1 MMPIYPLT
9 SNYIASNCNLLAVVD
24 AEYAKTLQIVLLGV
38 SLGGLLLATFLGAI
52 AWYNSKKPAG
62 LESMDDV
69 PGWVPRIRQPEK
81 KK

>member
-1 MMPIYPLT
+1 MMLT
-9 SNYIASNCNLLAVVD
+9 FQLFCSSNQLLAVAD
-24 AEYAKTLQIVLLGV
+24 AEYTKTLQVVLLGI

-62 LESMDDV
+62 LESTDEV
-69 PGWVPRIRQPEK
+69 PSWVPRIRQPEK

>member
-1 MMPIYPLT
+1 MTLVNQLAT
-9 SNYIASNCNLLAVVD
+9 CNHLLAVVD
-24 AEYAKTLQIVLLGV
+24 AEYAKTLQIVLLGI

-62 LESMDDV
+62 LENMDDI
-69 PGWVPRIRQPEK
+69 PSWVPRIRQPTK